1 MDLIIEMTEE
11 EESVKE
17 ELESYRRLEEIK
29 KERDDIKRI
38 LDTNREN
45 MTQVAK
51 LLVKIAAQLNDIVD
65 ATNLRST
72 NP

>member
-1 MDLIIEMTEE
+1 MTKQEKTPE
-11 EESVKE
+11 DKVNE
-17 ELESYRRLEEIK
+17 ELEFYKKLDEIK

-38 LDTNREN
+38 LDSNRET

-51 LLVKIAAQLNDIVD
+51 LLVKIAAQLNDIID

>member
-1 MDLIIEMTEE
+1 MTKQEKTPE
-11 EESVKE
+11 DKVNE
-17 ELESYRRLEEIK
+17 ELESYKKLDEIK

-38 LDTNREN
+38 LDSNREN

>member
-1 MDLIIEMTEE
+1 LKEE
-11 EESVKE
+11 NPDVEK
-17 ELESYRRLEEIK
+17 ELESYRRLDEVK
-29 KERDDIKRI
+29 KERDEIKRI
-38 LDTNREN
+38 LDSNREN

-51 LLVKIAAQLNDIVD
+51 LLIKIAAQLNDIVD

>member
-1 MDLIIEMTEE
+1 MTKQEKTPE
-11 EESVKE
+11 DKVNE
-17 ELESYRRLEEIK
+17 ELEFYKKLDEIK

-38 LDTNREN
+38 LDSNREN

>member
-1 MDLIIEMTEE
+1 MN
-11 EESVKE
+11 E
-17 ELESYRRLEEIK
+17 ELESYKRLEEIK

>member
-1 MDLIIEMTEE
+1 MKEE
-11 EESVKE
+11 NPDVEK
-17 ELESYRRLEEIK
+17 ELESYRRLDEVK
-29 KERDDIKRI
+29 KERDEIKRI
-38 LDTNREN
+38 LDSNREN

-51 LLVKIAAQLNDIVD
+51 LLIKIAAQLNDIVD

>member
-1 MDLIIEMTEE
+1 MTKQEKTPE
-11 EESVKE
+11 DKVNE
-17 ELESYRRLEEIK
+17 ELESYKKLDEIK

-38 LDTNREN
+38 LDSNRET

-51 LLVKIAAQLNDIVD
+51 LLVKIAAQLNDIID

>member
-1 MDLIIEMTEE
+1 MTEE
-11 EESVKE
+11 QKESVKE